1 MNRRHQGQQPTRNA
15 STSSLNRQRGGQFN
29 ATSSYGQNY
38 DQDQDYETS
47 GQYRNENRANYS
59 GTTSSWGDDAYEAGR
74 APSFRDTDYDLD
86 GATYDRPD
94 RHQRGMSSSYDSYE
108 TNDRNRTPSRFSSL
122 DDDRISSGR
131 SMSGNRFERG
141 LAHDRERS
149 WDRSFDRPSERNFSN
164 RGLERSASSSER
176 FGYPSSMDS
185 WGHQGQYD
193 RYQYNSGIG
202 RPAQSGWMGSER
214 DTSSESNYDSQIG
227 MRNSSF
233 FGKGPKGYKRSDDRI
248 KEEVCETLARNPRID
263 ASDIEVKVEEAC
275 VTLSGTVESKEIKR
289 AAEMAIENLSGVDDV
304 KNEIRV
310 KKADDSMFA
319 SSAGGKNATSSST
332 KSSTSQTKGSSHL

>member
-1 MNRRHQGQQPTRNA
+1 MNRKHQGQQPTRNA

-29 ATSSYGQNY
+29 STSSYGQNY
-38 DQDQDYETS
+38 DQDQEYETS

-122 DDDRISSGR
+122 DDDRSSYGR
-131 SMSGNRFERG
+131 SFSGHRPERG
-141 LAHDRERS
+141 LGQDRERS
-149 WDRSFDRPSERNFSN
+149 WDRPERNFSN
-164 RGLERSASSSER
+164 RGLERSGSSSER

-202 RPAQSGWMGSER
+202 RQGQSGWMGSSSYGEGSVDR
-214 DTSSESNYDSQIG
+214 DYDSQMG
-227 MRNSSF
+227 MGHSSF
-233 FGKGPKGYKRSDDRI
+233 TGKGPKGYKRSDDRI

-310 KKADDSMFA
+310 KRADDSMFA
-319 SSAGGKNATSSST
+319 SSAG
-332 KSSTSQTKGSSHL
+332 

>member
-15 STSSLNRQRGGQFN
+15 STSSLNRQRGNQFN
-29 ATSSYGQNY
+29 STSSYGQNY
-38 DQDQDYETS
+38 DQDQEYETN
-47 GQYRNENRANYS
+47 GQYRNKNRANYS
-59 GTTSSWGDDAYEAGR
+59 GTTGSWGDDAYEAGR

-86 GATYDRPD
+86 GATYNRPD
-94 RHQRGMSSSYDSYE
+94 RHQRGMSSTYDSHE
-108 TNDRNRTPSRFSSL
+108 TNDRNRSPSRFSSL
-122 DDDRISSGR
+122 DDDRSSYGR
-131 SMSGNRFERG
+131 SLERDSADRG
-141 LAHDRERS
+141 QDRERS
-149 WDRSFDRPSERNFSN
+149 WDRPFDRNTDRFNA
-164 RGLERSASSSER
+164 LERSRSSSER

-185 WGHQGQYD
+185 WAHHGASEYD
-193 RYQYNSGIG
+193 RYQYNSGVG
-202 RPAQSGWMGSER
+202 RQLQPGWVGSEHEH
-214 DTSSESNYDSQIG
+214 DYDSQGG
-227 MRNSSF
+227 MRHSSF
-233 FGKGPKGYKRSDDRI
+233 TGKGPKGYKRSDDRI

-310 KKADDSMFA
+310 KRADDSMFA

-332 KSSTSQTKGSSHL
+332 KSSTSQSKGPGHL